1 MDGELGAP
9 RSGAP
14 TGTQAQQNRVLGD
27 RAGCSR
33 HGSSTWHFL
42 DLALVP
48 KAPRL
53 QGAHQLLNFVSRAI
67 ADHTHLLKALSPAC
81 TA

>member
-9 RSGAP
+9 RLGAP
-14 TGTQAQQNRVLGD
+14 MGTQAQQNRVLGD
-27 RAGCSR
+27 RAGGGR
-33 HGSSTWHFL
+33 HSSPTRHFF

-48 KAPRL
+48 KAPWL
-53 QGAHQLLNFVSRAI
+53 QGAGQLLGFVSWTT
-67 ADHTHLLKALSPAC
+67 ADHTHLLKALCPAS

>member
-9 RSGAP
+9 CLGAP
-14 TGTQAQQNRVLGD
+14 VGTQAQQNRVLGD
-27 RAGCSR
+27 RAGWSR
-33 HGSSTWHFL
+33 HGSPTWHFF

-48 KAPRL
+48 KAPWL
-53 QGAHQLLNFVSRAI
+53 QGADQLLGFVSWPI
-67 ADHTHLLKALSPAC
+67 ADHTHLLKILCPAS